1 MCELAH
7 GLAVATSNQINSVD
21 WPQGCFVNE
30 NGFWFNGANGL
41 TAEAWSQDNGLN
53 TNNGGWTGGGGVR
66 YAYCQETPASGA
78 SFAMI
83 TDALQTGDP
92 CANSAIGNLV
102 AITTTSVC
110 ATAM

>member
-7 GLAVATSNQINSVD
+7 GYTATAINLVD

-30 NGFWFNGANGL
+30 NGFYFNGAKGL
-41 TAEAWSQDNGLN
+41 GAEQWSQDNGKT
-53 TNNGGWTGGGGVR
+53 TNNGGWTGGGGGR

-92 CANSAIGNLV
+92 CANSAIGNLA
-102 AITTTSVC
+102 AITTKSVC